1 VGLSDADDLTIGLGN
16 PRSTRVGGSE
26 MSYPALVVLDLF
38 NRARRSWELTL
49 LFHRPNRLVPS
60 LFCRW
65 LISWL

>member
-1 VGLSDADDLTIGLGN
+1 
-16 PRSTRVGGSE
+16 

-49 LFHRPNRLVPS
+49 FLHRPNRLVPS

-65 LISWL
+65 LISRL